1 MYTLRQKV
9 LLWALYTR
17 VLVLIIQF
25 FINVA
30 LKQTEPKELIIEE
43 ESQNATFEWVKV
55 DLTNS
60 ESDSKDLNFS
70 DVVFLIFG
78 GLVPKHEEEVQHNL
92 HIANNGYTYESNL
105 LYFPVYSLMVKGLSD
120 TVYWVTKDLTILE
133 LPALP
138 SPPVILCC
146 SIVLNTIFFLFA
158 VDRLYLL
165 SRKVLK

>member
-17 VLVLIIQF
+17 VFVLIIQF

-30 LKQTEPKELIIEE
+30 LKQTEPKEVLEE
-43 ESQNATFEWVKV
+43 ESNSTSFEWIKV
-55 DLTNS
+55 DTTNS
-60 ESDSKDLNFS
+60 ENDDENLNFS

-92 HIANNGYTYESNL
+92 HIANNGYTYENNL
-105 LYFPVYSLMVKGLSD
+105 LYFPMYSLMVKGLSD
-120 TVYWVTKDLTILE
+120 TVYWVTKDLTFLD

-138 SPPVILCC
+138 TPAVILCC
-146 SIVLNTIFFLFA
+146 SILLNICFFMVA

-165 SRKVLK
+165 SRRVLK